1 MLEFKD
7 YGLVSIK
14 ELDHDSIVFLMIS
27 EGGWKCGSL
36 VWVITM
42 HPNEGFTLSYDN
54 GIDNGEEAWTGTEYL
69 TTLERLI
76 EKLQLILKGYS
87 YE

>member
-7 YGLVSIK
+7 YGLVSIN
-14 ELDHDSIVFLMIS
+14 ELDHNSIVFLMML
-27 EGGWKCGSL
+27 EGGWKCGNL
-36 VWVITM
+36 TWTITM

-54 GIDNGEEAWTGTEYL
+54 GIDEGEEACTGTEYI

-76 EKLQLILKGYS
+76 ERLQLILKGYS